1 MRTLNRLNR
10 PVREYFERSPT
21 LRTASLVLVLCLL
34 IGFILGVWSAFSA
47 PTERE
52 EEVTRLVYS
61 QRGDFGYAAR
71 VTNNILYG
79 NVTLTE
85 EDTSLLF
92 LSIVES
98 LEGSFSYNFSS
109 DQPLEQLSH
118 RVELVAVV
126 KNPDNWSKTVVL
138 IPETV
143 ETGNFTIAFPIDTE
157 QLFALIGTIEE
168 QIGVT
173 ANSHNLTIQASVRTT
188 ALTDY
193 GLVNELLTQSMS
205 GTLQPNRLVWS
216 SEPPLSQT
224 RYGSLQDTVTIP
236 IDRGSGTTGWPIALA
251 LAVLLG
257 SYVVWNYAQT
267 SPLPLAAVE
276 AEARRARKKHEELI
290 ADVEEMPEAKAK
302 EMVVSLA
309 SLEELVKVGEV
320 LLKPVF
326 HKAEPE
332 KHTYCVIDGPTR
344 YQYVSLEPSEPWE
357 EEDWAPG
364 ADPL

>member
-1 MRTLNRLNR
+1 M
-10 PVREYFERSPT
+10 
-21 LRTASLVLVLCLL
+21 A
-34 IGFILGVWSAFSA
+34 
-47 PTERE
+47 
-52 EEVTRLVYS
+52 YS

-92 LSIVES
+92 LGIVES
-98 LEGSFSYNFSS
+98 LEGSFSYNFGS

-118 RVELVAVV
+118 QVKVVAVV
-126 KNPDNWSKTVVL
+126 ENPDNWSKTIVL

-143 ETGNFTIAFPIDTE
+143 ETGSFTITFPIDTE
-157 QLFALIGTIEE
+157 QLFALIATIGEE
-168 QIGVT
+168 IGVT
-173 ANSHNLTIQASVRTT
+173 TGSHNLTIQASVRTT

-193 GLVNELLTQSMS
+193 GPVNEFFTQSMS
-205 GTLQPNRLVWS
+205 GTLQTNRLVWS
-216 SEPPLSQT
+216 SEPALSQT

-251 LAVLLG
+251 FVVLLS

-267 SPLPLAAVE
+267 RPAPVSAVE
-276 AEARRARKKHEELI
+276 AEAKRARKKHEDII
-290 ADVEEMPEAKAK
+290 ADVEEMPEAKAG

-326 HKAEPE
+326 HKAEPG

-344 YQYVSLEPSEPWE
+344 YQYVSQEPALPGESE
-357 EEDWAPG
+357 D
-364 ADPL
+364 

>member
-1 MRTLNRLNR
+1 
-10 PVREYFERSPT
+10 V
-21 LRTASLVLVLCLL
+21 VCLL

-47 PTERE
+47 PTQRE

-61 QRGDFGYAAR
+61 QRGDFGYAAELSDN
-71 VTNNILYG
+71 VLYG
-79 NVTLTE
+79 NVILTE

-98 LEGSFSYNFSS
+98 LEGSFSYNFGS

-126 KNPDNWSKTVVL
+126 ENPDNWSKTILL

-143 ETGNFTIAFPIDTE
+143 KTGSFTITFPIDTE
-157 QLFALIGTIEE
+157 QLFALIGTIEGE
-168 QIGVT
+168 IGVT
-173 ANSHNLTIQASVRTT
+173 SGSHNLTIQASVRTT

-193 GLVNELLTQSMS
+193 GPVNEFLTQSMS
-205 GTLQPNRLVWS
+205 GTLQTNRLVWS

-236 IDRGSGTTGWPIALA
+236 IDRGSGTTWWPIALA
-251 LAVLLG
+251 FVVLLG

-267 SPLPLAAVE
+267 RPVPVSAVE
-276 AEARRARKKHEELI
+276 AEARQARKKHEDII
-290 ADVEEMPEAKAK
+290 ADVEEMPEAKIG
-302 EMVVSLA
+302 EMVISLA

-326 HKAEPE
+326 HKAEPR

-344 YQYVSLEPSEPWE
+344 YQYVSQKP
-357 EEDWAPG
+357 A
-364 ADPL
+364 A